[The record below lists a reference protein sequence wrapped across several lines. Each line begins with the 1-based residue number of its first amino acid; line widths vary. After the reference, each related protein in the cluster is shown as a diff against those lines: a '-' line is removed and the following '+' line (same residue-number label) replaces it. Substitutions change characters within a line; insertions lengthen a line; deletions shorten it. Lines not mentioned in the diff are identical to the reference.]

1 MYERAGANGIFLPC
15 IYDEDDI
22 SAAVR
27 DTKSPLNVMYI
38 PGLPG
43 YEPLRLL
50 GVKRVSMGP
59 FSFNQM
65 YENNAIPISYFIH

>member
-1 MYERAGANGIFLPC
+1 
-15 IYDEDDI
+15 
-22 SAAVR
+22 
-27 DTKSPLNVMYI
+27 MYI

-59 FSFNQM
+59 FSFNKI
-65 YENNAIPISYFIH
+65 YDYIDIPIESKWALAG